1 MGPAQAS
8 GITFTG
14 AFGLAVFRPQSI
26 RWNWLSQLLFPRL
39 LRLENEQFTTDR
51 TLENQIIFNNLEN
64 LIAK

>member
-1 MGPAQAS
+1 M
-8 GITFTG
+8 
-14 AFGLAVFRPQSI
+14 

-51 TLENQIIFNNLEN
+51 ALEYQIIFNNLEN